1 MGRNSAK
8 PAEARTA
15 LAPGREAPAAPHS
28 KAHTIGRLLREGRA
42 EASALAA
49 GSLAMLLGT
58 ATALAT
64 PALFGRVID
73 TLQAQA
79 LATQAA
85 RGADAAAAAAA
96 QETARA
102 ALAADTVALVAVALA
117 SSVLSAAQSYLFGGA
132 GERVVASLRR
142 RVFRALLEQEVSFFD
157 QSRTQE
163 LVSRL
168 GGDTAQLRDAATVQ
182 VVAGVRQVLLAV
194 GGLVYLL
201 TVSARLT
208 LLLATLVPVLAVSA
222 RLFGRWTREQG
233 KRVREALAEATQAA
247 EEAISGIRTVRSFS
261 MEGRVDQTFSD
272 KVEDVLR
279 LGLRAALFW
288 AAFAGLAEAVMGVAF
303 IGILYYGGTVVLSN
317 EITAGTLTSF
327 LLYAMRI
334 GGAMSGL
341 ASTFTSLSAA
351 VGATE
356 RVYELLDREPL
367 VPLDEG
373 FVSDTLKGDI
383 EFRNVHFA
391 FPARANA
398 PVLRGL
404 SLKIESGT
412 VVALVGPSG
421 AGKSTC
427 MQLIERFYD
436 PQQGSIL
443 VDGREL
449 AKLSGAS
456 LRRHVGCVLQEP
468 VLFADTIRN
477 NIAFAAPAA
486 TTADVE
492 RAARAA
498 NAHDFIMAL
507 PETYATVVG
516 ERGVRLSGG
525 QRQRI
530 AIARAVLQDP
540 KLLLLDEASSALDA
554 ESEHLVKAALERL
567 MLGRTTVLVA
577 HRLSTVRAAAKIFV
591 IDAGVVAAE
600 GTHDELLAASPL
612 YARLV
617 RRQLGCGGGAVEEE
631 AEAEAGSGAGVDV
644 AIAVG
649 GEADVEGEG
658 EGEGDGLLRLK

>member
-1 MGRNSAK
+1 MGKYTVKA
-8 PAEARTA
+8 PTEARTA
-15 LAPGREAPAAPHS
+15 LAPGREAQPSSAPAPAAAAKK
-28 KAHTIGRLLREGRA
+28 KAHTIGRLLREGGA
-42 EASALAA
+42 EASSLAA

-79 LATQAA
+79 LATRVAA
-85 RGADAAAAAAA
+85 GADAAAAAEAQHAA
-96 QETARA
+96 QA
-102 ALAADTVALVAVALA
+102 ALAADTAALVAVALA
-117 SSVLSAAQSYLFGGA
+117 SSLLSAAQTYCFSGA

-142 RVFRALLEQEVSFFD
+142 RVFRALLEQEISFFD
-157 QSRTQE
+157 VSRTQE

-182 VVAGVRQVLLAV
+182 VVAGVRQVLLAA
-194 GGLVYLL
+194 GGLAYLL

-208 LLLATLVPVLAVSA
+208 LLLAALVPVLAVSA
-222 RLFGRWTREQG
+222 RHFGRWTRDQG
-233 KRVREALAEATQAA
+233 KRVREALAEATQSA
-247 EEAISGIRTVRSFS
+247 EEAISSIRTVRSFS
-261 MEGRVDQTFSD
+261 MEGRVEQAFDD
-272 KVEDVLR
+272 KVADVLR
-279 LGLRAALFW
+279 LGLRAAMCW
-288 AAFAGLAEAVMGVAF
+288 AAFAGLAEAVMGSAF
-303 IGILYYGGTVVLSN
+303 IAILYYGGTFVISN

-341 ASTFTSLSAA
+341 AGTFTSLSAA

-356 RVYELLDREPL
+356 RVFELLDRVPL

-373 FVSDTLKGDI
+373 FVSDALKGDI
-383 EFRNVHFA
+383 VLSNVVFA
-391 FPARANA
+391 YPARANA

-404 SLKIESGT
+404 SLRIDSGT

-421 AGKSTC
+421 AGKSTII
-427 MQLIERFYD
+427 QLIERFYD
-436 PQQGSIL
+436 PQGGSIL
-443 VDGREL
+443 IDGREL
-449 AKLSGAS
+449 SKLSGAS
-456 LRRHVGCVLQEP
+456 LRRHVGVVLQEP

-486 TTADVE
+486 SNADVE

-498 NAHDFIMAL
+498 NAHDFIMSL
-507 PETYATVVG
+507 PDKYQTIVG

-591 IDAGVVAAE
+591 LDGGVVAAE
-600 GTHDELLAASPL
+600 GTHDELLASSPL

-617 RRQLGCGGGAVEEE
+617 RRQL
-631 AEAEAGSGAGVDV
+631 
-644 AIAVG
+644 
-649 GEADVEGEG
+649 
-658 EGEGDGLLRLK
+658 